1 MIASFLCHCNPE
13 SWVGLQLLAPGDI
26 ILYDAPMWLN
36 DKCINFWLEY
46 SANVSPFLLP
56 APAAPSPPLFANSPC
71 ENVLTLQRW
80 YRHVHYDLLK
90 NNQDIVFMSPC
101 ALAVTI
107 HLKPEMVAD
116 SVFLLKLPQRQL
128 HLLAEAR
135 TGLCWSTHA
144 SKMSSGIVV
153 QQVQLSVSGNDLL
166 EPRSA

>member
-128 HLLAEAR
+128 
-135 TGLCWSTHA
+135 
-144 SKMSSGIVV
+144 V
-153 QQVQLSVSGNDLL
+153 
-166 EPRSA
+166 